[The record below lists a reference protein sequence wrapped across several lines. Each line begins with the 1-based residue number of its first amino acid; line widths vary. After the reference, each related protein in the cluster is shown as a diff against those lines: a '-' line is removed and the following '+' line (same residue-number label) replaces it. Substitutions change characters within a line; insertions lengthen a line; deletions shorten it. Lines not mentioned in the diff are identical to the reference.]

1 MSLHLNNVSVNIA
14 GQVILDDVSLSVA
27 THEIIALTGRS
38 GSGKSTLLR
47 VIAGIVRPTSGTVM
61 WDEFDLT
68 MRKTHERK
76 VGMVFQDRV
85 LFPHLDVARNIA
97 FGLKYTDIEPTQRV
111 SELLALVGLSGF
123 EKRNVQTLSGGEAQ
137 RVALVRALAPRPR
150 VLLLDE
156 PLGALDL
163 ETRRELTVDL
173 RGLLQAEQC
182 TAIHVTHDL
191 DEAQQVADRVVALS
205 DL

>member
-1 MSLHLNNVSVNIA
+1 MSLQIRNISA
-14 GQVILDDVSLSVA
+14 ILDDQLILNDVSLTVDK
-27 THEIIALTGRS
+27 HEIVALTGRS

-47 VIAGIVRPTSGTVM
+47 IIAGIIQPSAGSVM
-61 WDEFDLT
+61 WDDVDLT
-68 MRKTHERK
+68 HRKTHERQ

-97 FGLKYTDIEPTQRV
+97 FGLKYTNIDPAARV
-111 SELLALVGLSGF
+111 AELLELVGLAGF
-123 EKRNVQTLSGGEAQ
+123 QKRKVQTLSGGEAQ
-137 RVALVRALAPRPR
+137 RIALVRALAPRPR

-163 ETRRELTVDL
+163 ETRRELTADL
-173 RGLLQAEQC
+173 RGLLQVERC
-182 TAIHVTHDL
+182 TAIHVTHDPE
-191 DEAQQVADRVVALS
+191 EAHQIADRVVALS